1 MRIRNAH
8 TLLLAPPIL
17 LITLTISITA
27 QQQRQGAPPTSAS
40 PATTVAAATS
50 SRGKVIIT
58 ANSTPQ
64 ELARAA
70 FEAHGG
76 DKFRSLQNIVLLG
89 SVDVYSSTLPTTLSG
104 KFAMI
109 TAGERYRLEVQV
121 PGAPLIRQIYDGQ
134 QAYSSIPRAEIP
146 PPSKFGFLVINYH
159 DRAGYAVTALPDKK
173 KQRAFRIT
181 DPEGNATDFYI
192 DATTGRVM
200 ACLYKY
206 KNFSFGEE
214 NKSFKEFDGVVVPSS
229 ISRKL
234 ELAGNAYYV
243 EMKAKDVKVN
253 QPLDADVFAIPAQ

>member
-1 MRIRNAH
+1 MRTKLACTL
-8 TLLLAPPIL
+8 TLLLVALVTHAP
-17 LITLTISITA
+17 A
-27 QQQRQGAPPTSAS
+27 QQQQGQRQRAPAAA
-40 PATTVAAATS
+40 PATTPQTTAGAAKG
-50 SRGKVIIT
+50 RVVIT
-58 ANSTPQ
+58 ANSTPL

-76 DKFRSLQNIVLLG
+76 DKFRALQNVVLMG
-89 SVDVYSSTLPTTLSG
+89 SVDVYSTTLPTTLSG

-146 PPSKFGFLVINYH
+146 PPSKFGFYVLSYY
-159 DRAGYAVTALPDKK
+159 DRPGYVVSALPDKK

-192 DATTGRVM
+192 DAATGRVM
-200 ACLYKY
+200 GCVYKY
-206 KNFSFGEE
+206 RNISFGEE
-214 NKSFKEFDGVVVPSS
+214 NKGFKEFDGLVVPSS

-243 EMKAKDVKVN
+243 ELKAKDVKVN
-253 QPLDADVFAIPAQ
+253 QTLDADVFAIPAQ